1 VIKKKLNLVFLM
13 ETKLRK
19 NKMETIQIKLGFA
32 NMLMVNSVDRSGGL
46 TLLWEE
52 VCGGGTPK
60 F

>member
-1 VIKKKLNLVFLM
+1 
-13 ETKLRK
+13 
-19 NKMETIQIKLGFA
+19 METIQIKLGFA